1 MFHPMIS
8 MASTLS
14 CWRLPVETGVTGV
27 TKTAGKPFVQ
37 REGGARLCYVNIG
50 RERRTKKGELRKM
63 TCQFLDGQDSQKD
76 SISHFFN
83 RFFFWCTYFVFYFY
97 LCTARSALDYNV
109 VLIVSINIAFE
120 TRQVCFKKENF
131 IRNGNKDLTTRRTI
145 QMRFSI
151 LFNDLENHLKSRSV
165 LWTN

>member
-1 MFHPMIS
+1 METRKSLKAKFHPMIS

-14 CWRLPVETGVTGV
+14 CRRLPVETGVTGV
-27 TKTAGKPFVQ
+27 IKIAGKPFVQ

-120 TRQVCFKKENF
+120 TRQCVLKK
-131 IRNGNKDLTTRRTI
+131 R
-145 QMRFSI
+145 I
-151 LFNDLENHLKSRSV
+151 LFETAIKILRQEGRFKCVSRSYS
-165 LWTN
+165 TI